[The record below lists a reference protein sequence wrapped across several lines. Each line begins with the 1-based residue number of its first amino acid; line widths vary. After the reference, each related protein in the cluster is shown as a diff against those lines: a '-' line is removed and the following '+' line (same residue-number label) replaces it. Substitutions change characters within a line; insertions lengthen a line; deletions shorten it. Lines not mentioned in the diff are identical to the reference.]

1 MVRFFYYTIPC
12 WKSRRVGV
20 LGRGKGFLY
29 LMWFLPRSKG
39 ILSPASEKGA
49 NRLTRLRPWD
59 GQDTKR
65 ASRPFIFQIQ
75 HIPFRNLLHLMFLF
89 SLLTSYHG
97 KFRLANKKT
106 PASKA
111 EEKQIRPDDPGTACP
126 SLQQV
131 RSAAW
136 DGRPRQKGPG
146 SLPDLPRWPGP
157 YPAIPV
163 GIVVLHIGAVGL
175 LRSVKTGET
184 TLSIFPGAAPSALP
198 LILHRPLVPEDP
210 HLSAED
216 VLEPRMEP
224 ISFQ

>member
-97 KFRLANKKT
+97 KFRLANKKRR
-106 PASKA
+106 PQRQKKSKYGPMIQ
-111 EEKQIRPDDPGTACP
+111 EPPVLPYSKSDQPPGTAG
-126 SLQQV
+126 LV
-131 RSAAW
+131 RKAQAAFQIFQ
-136 DGRPRQKGPG
+136 DGLGR
-146 SLPDLPRWPGP
+146 
-157 YPAIPV
+157 I
-163 GIVVLHIGAVGL
+163 
-175 LRSVKTGET
+175 LRS
-184 TLSIFPGAAPSALP
+184 LSVLLFSI
-198 LILHRPLVPEDP
+198 
-210 HLSAED
+210 
-216 VLEPRMEP
+216 LEPLG
-224 ISFQ
+224 FCAL